1 MICSRCAS
9 ESLRVSVDE
18 LCMCAEYLREEN
30 LPGRLRN
37 KNSFDI
43 ESNIRRKAREG
54 QRRARLDAWS
64 NLLLLTINDNGVFT
78 RSSPCGRRAP
88 CAQLAA
94 VGVF

>member
-18 LCMCAEYLREEN
+18 LCMCAEYRQKSYLVGYETRI
-30 LPGRLRN
+30 LLICKPP
-37 KNSFDI
+37 
-43 ESNIRRKAREG
+43 RRKAREG
-54 QRRARLDAWS
+54 QRGARLDAWS
-64 NLLLLTINDNGVFT
+64 NLLLLTINHNGAFT